1 MVPGSRLDEAAE
13 PQRALC
19 LGFIFRKGRQGE
31 GKWCRAVA
39 WTKRR
44 SRNALC
50 ASASFSEKTTGRRE
64 MVPGS
69 RLDEAAEPQRALC
82 LGIIF
87 RKDDRAKEN
96 GAGQSL
102 GRSGGAATRFVPRHH
117 FSKRATG
124 RRKMVPG
131 SRLDEA
137 AEPQRALCL
146 GIIFQKGRQGEGKW
160 CRAVAWTKRRSRNAL
175 CASASFSGKTTGRR
189 KMVPGSRL
197 DEAAEP
203 QRALCLGI
211 IFQKGR
217 QGEGKWCRAVAWT
230 KRRSRNALC
239 ASASFSEK
247 TTGRR
252 PSYYE
257 KARSRVNRSPGTS
270 LFKFHYVW

>member
-19 LGFIFRKGRQGE
+19 LGFISEKGDRAKENGAGQSLGRSGGAATRFVPRHHFPKRRQGE

-50 ASASFSEKTTGRRE
+50 ASASFFE
-64 MVPGS
+64 
-69 RLDEAAEPQRALC
+69 
-82 LGIIF
+82 
-87 RKDDRAKEN
+87 
-96 GAGQSL
+96 
-102 GRSGGAATRFVPRHH
+102 
-117 FSKRATG
+117 
-124 RRKMVPG
+124 
-131 SRLDEA
+131 
-137 AEPQRALCL
+137 
-146 GIIFQKGRQGEGKW
+146 
-160 CRAVAWTKRRSRNAL
+160 
-175 CASASFSGKTTGRR
+175 KTTGRR

-239 ASASFSEK
+239 ASASFFKKGDRAKENGAGQSL
-247 TTGRR
+247 GRSGGAATR
-252 PSYYE
+252 FVPRHHFPE
-257 KARSRVNRSPGTS
+257 RRQGEGKWCRAVAWTKRRSRNALCASASFFKKGDRAKENGAGQSLGRSGGAATRFVPRHHFPKRRQGEDLRIMKKRGPG
-270 LFKFHYVW
+270 